1 MITMV
6 MKMSEVLQSTEK
18 SCGASD
24 ISSWPSNNEIEFLV
38 YVMRGLLTVMIFVW
52 AIVDDWSDR
61 DFEESE

>member
-6 MKMSEVLQSTEK
+6 MKLTEVLQNTEK

-61 DFEESE
+61 DFEELE